1 MLETFNSQI
10 SDLSGLRSS
19 LFCFFMMFSQL
30 RLLNVV
36 FHLKMDAKVPIAN
49 VLKLFQSGR
58 LAVFISMLRD
68 EYKR

>member
-19 LFCFFMMFSQL
+19 LFCFFMVFSQL
-30 RLLNVV
+30 RLLNVG
-36 FHLKMDAKVPIAN
+36 FHLKMDAKLTITN
-49 VLKLFQSGR
+49 ILKLFQSRR
-58 LAVFISMLRD
+58 LAVFIAMLRD